1 MVGNDLKERGTRITV
16 HDVESHVV
24 AVLLELGLVR
34 LHALDG
40 LLTQLTKK
48 LVLLLRVD
56 REGTRHPR
64 AREDVSG
71 KDSHKEDVATLVD
84 GLAFKHIVERLV
96 TGLSAVEGKK
106 DLGLITTDL
115 LTRNTDNVLLASL
128 SGDARLVERVA
139 ALNDGSLG
147 NLRLP
152 ALDHLLTG
160 CSG

>member
-16 HDVESHVV
+16 HNVESHIV
-24 AVLLELGLVR
+24 AILLELGLVR

-40 LLTQLTKK
+40 LLTQLTEE

-71 KDSHKEDVATLVD
+71 KDSHKEDVTASVD
-84 GLAFKHIVERLV
+84 SLALKHIVERLV
-96 TGLSAVEGKK
+96 TGLSAVEGKE
-106 DLGLITTDL
+106 DLSMVATDL
-115 LTRNTDNVLLASL
+115 LTRNTNNVLLASL
-128 SGDARLVERVA
+128 SGDARLVKRVA
-139 ALNDGSLG
+139 TLNDRSLG

-152 ALDHLLTG
+152 VLDHVLTG
-160 CSG
+160 YSE